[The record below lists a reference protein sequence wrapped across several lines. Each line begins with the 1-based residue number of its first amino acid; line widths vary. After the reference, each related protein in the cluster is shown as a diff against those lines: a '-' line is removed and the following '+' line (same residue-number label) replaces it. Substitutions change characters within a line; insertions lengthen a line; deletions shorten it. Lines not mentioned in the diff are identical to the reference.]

1 MLVILK
7 LSDTFAQNIHNASRF
22 ELHSN
27 KLKIINEEGGLMVS
41 YTLPLSEEHS
51 KRFFD
56 ILLGNL
62 SIGNYVDIDS
72 LLKNNFKDKSEY
84 QNIKQYFE

>member
-7 LSDTFAQNIHNASRF
+7 LSDTFAYNICRAFRF
-22 ELHSN
+22 ELHGN
-27 KLKIINEEGGLMVS
+27 ILKIIDEEGIQIVD

-62 SIGNYVDIDS
+62 SIGNYVDINS
-72 LLKNNFKDKSEY
+72 LLKNNFKDVILE
-84 QNIKQYFE
+84 E